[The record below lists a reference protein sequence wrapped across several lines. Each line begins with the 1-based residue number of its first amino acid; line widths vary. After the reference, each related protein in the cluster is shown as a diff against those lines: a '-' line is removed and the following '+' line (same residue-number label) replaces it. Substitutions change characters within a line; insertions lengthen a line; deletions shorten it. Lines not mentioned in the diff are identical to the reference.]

1 MAYIFM
7 DFDDGVP
14 RIAYTGCSRCSS
26 VIGVSLCKIK
36 NRGCC
41 SYFQKFYPVEL
52 QRMSLSWEGL
62 SVLES
67 ILKVPDVE
75 LYDEHIRV
83 KGTFDEALHDKMLRE
98 GLITMDGNIHD
109 TTIFFRTCPFV
120 RSGRGCSLP
129 PRYRAYVCNFFI
141 CREVLEN
148 PLYKNQL
155 ESYLIERE
163 KYIRFLEW
171 ENNQLIQ
178 AMLKENLSIRKN
190 LDDVLK
196 FLSALPVNRY
206 EYPSL
211 SPVELPED
219 QGRGA

>member
-7 DFDDGVP
+7 DFDEGVP

-41 SYFQKFYPVEL
+41 SYFPKFYPVEL
-52 QRMSLSWEGL
+52 QRMSLSGEGL
-62 SVLES
+62 AVLET
-67 ILKVPDVE
+67 ILKVPEVE
-75 LYDEHIRV
+75 IYDDHIRA
-83 KGTFDEALHDKMLRE
+83 KGTFDAALHDKMLRG
-98 GLITMDGNIHD
+98 GLITMDGGIRD
-109 TTIFFRTCPFV
+109 TTVFFRTCPFV
-120 RSGRGCSLP
+120 KPGKGCFLQ
-129 PRYRAYVCNFFI
+129 PRYRSYVCNFFI
-141 CREVLEN
+141 CREVIEK
-148 PLYKNQL
+148 PLYHDQL
-155 ESYLIERE
+155 EPYLRERDR
-163 KYIRFLEW
+163 YIRFLEW

-178 AMLKENLSIRKN
+178 AMQRENLSVRKN

-196 FLSALPVNRY
+196 FLSSLPVYHY
-206 EYPSL
+206 EYPAL